1 MRLLKYGRELIV
13 LLYVIQIFVIKT
25 KKILS
30 SEKQCPHKIYPPIN
44 KELFNIKNNGYRFL
58 RKVNFLFFKGKKS
71 DYEMRN
77 LENVPLF
84 AVTNEFDEIILSFHF
99 NNNINNSNNNNNNNN
114 NSNNNSNNLYVNE
127 KEFFDKHIK
136 LSNEENKLLF
146 PMVLY
151 NDEYRSQINVNEI
164 YDPTNSVAI
173 FFFDLKTAEA
183 YRDDILYLY
192 NKNLKEEKKTNT
204 PFFGSKIMLTN
215 LSYFMKIKN
224 MYKSKINFI
233 LIPNYEQLQNV
244 LKNKKVFYGTPI
256 YYINKIKLRKSILKK
271 KFFHL
276 FYNDLE
282 KTKRVQL
289 YPNVYLTY
297 TIEVTKNEKINK
309 SDEKEGNHM
318 KDNSNNK
325 NDDHTN
331 DHNNNDH
338 NNNHNN
344 NHNHNNNNDNDET
357 LIIQI
362 ETKDQKKYIPIFFS
376 YEQASQFYNIFLKH
390 FQNNFTEY
398 CLPKPNI
405 ILNSFE
411 NLITALK
418 YSNYKKLTNFHNIF
432 FMPTNVSYDED
443 VYAPKKSFF
452 TFCMKKIFQKINYDL
467 FRSFRKNLNYLISDY
482 IYDK

>member
-13 LLYVIQIFVIKT
+13 LLYVIQIFVFKS
-25 KKILS
+25 KKIFS
-30 SEKQCPHKIYPPIN
+30 SDKQCPHKIYPPIN
-44 KELFNIKNNGYRFL
+44 KDLFNIKNNGYRFL
-58 RKVNFLFFKGKKS
+58 RKVNFLFFKGKKN
-71 DYEMRN
+71 DYEMKN

-99 NNNINNSNNNNNNNN
+99 NNNNNNNNNNN
-114 NSNNNSNNLYVNE
+114 LYNNE

-224 MYKSKINFI
+224 KYKSKINFI

-256 YYINKIKLRKSILKK
+256 YYINKIKLRKSIIKK
-271 KFFHL
+271 KFFHF
-276 FYNDLE
+276 FYNDFE
-282 KTKRVQL
+282 KKKKVQL

-297 TIEVTKNEKINK
+297 TVEVTKDEKINK
-309 SDEKEGNHM
+309 FNEKEGNHM
-318 KDNSNNK
+318 KNDRNN
-325 NDDHTN
+325 
-331 DHNNNDH
+331 
-338 NNNHNN
+338 
-344 NHNHNNNNDNDET
+344 NNNNDNEET

-443 VYAPKKSFF
+443 VYDPKKNYF

-482 IYDK
+482 IYEK